1 MIWFII
7 GFIVAVIIIIHGCCD
22 EWYGFWTKIG
32 CSVMSLLL
40 CLSIGAFGV
49 VLTSRIIGVCVDI
62 EYNDMVSD
70 KKIVALKDNQGIS
83 GSFYIMGGYVDEDLY
98 YYYAVE
104 TELGYKTEKIKADNV
119 YIKYTD
125 GETHIEEYAGDF
137 ANKNLYL
144 WGVPMCDHRYIVYCP
159 EGTITNEFNVDLE

>member
-7 GFIVAVIIIIHGCCD
+7 GFIVAVIIIIYGCCT

-40 CLSIGAFGV
+40 CLLIGAFGCII
-49 VLTSRIIGVCVDI
+49 TSRIIGVCTDI
-62 EYNDMVSD
+62 EYNNMVSD
-70 KKIVALKDNQGIS
+70 KKIIALKDNQGIN

-125 GETHIEEYAGDF
+125 SEAHIEEYTGDF

-144 WGVPMCDHRYIVYCP
+144 WGVPIYDNRYIVYCP
-159 EGTITNEFNVDLE
+159 EGTITNEFDVDLG